1 MPTWSNASFPNS
13 SGSISLL
20 MLAMAFETPFPIQR
34 FLSPSRSS
42 IASFSPV
49 EAPDGTAARPRAP
62 LSSVT
67 SASIVGFPRESRI
80 CRPLISRIALML
92 PLQAAEKD
100 QHSTRP
106 TPAAIS
112 PARPESAKT
121 ASSPRD
127 APFPDFRSLLDK
139 ILNGDPAASPTR
151 RRAQT
156 WYSLF
161 VAPCAPEG
169 TPPVFSHLR
178 PRSVKGASRRA
189 GVGRVRTSP
198 ILSILWDSL
207 PDCHGIY

>member
-1 MPTWSNASFPNS
+1 MPTWSNASFPNN
-13 SGSISLL
+13 SGAISLL
-20 MLAMAFETPFPIQR
+20 ILATAFETPFPIQR

-92 PLQAAEKD
+92 PPQAAEKGP
-100 QHSTRP
+100 QL
-106 TPAAIS
+106 
-112 PARPESAKT
+112 
-121 ASSPRD
+121 
-127 APFPDFRSLLDK
+127 RSRLDK

-151 RRAQT
+151 RRAHT
-156 WYSLF
+156 WCSLF

-169 TPPVFSHLR
+169 TPPLSLAAFFEQPVQPQNTNSYHFYFVAKANTIH
-178 PRSVKGASRRA
+178 
-189 GVGRVRTSP
+189 
-198 ILSILWDSL
+198 ILSRVPTASQSRLTTHRVDLRLRIFVADATD
-207 PDCHGIY
+207 P